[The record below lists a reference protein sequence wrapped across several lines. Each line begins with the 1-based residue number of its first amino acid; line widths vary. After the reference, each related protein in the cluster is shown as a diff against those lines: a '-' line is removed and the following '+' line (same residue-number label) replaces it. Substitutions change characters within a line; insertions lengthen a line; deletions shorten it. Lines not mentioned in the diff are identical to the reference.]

1 MNKNKVKNLFE
12 FFCLALVLSYFSI
25 HNIFLV
31 IIGISLSIYL
41 INTNRI
47 ESSKGYININHHTED
62 LTKNSKD
69 KDISMDFKSIDI
81 DLINH
86 DTNFK
91 LVEIIEESGF
101 IPSIDKNNDIN
112 AA

>member
-12 FFCLALVLSYFSI
+12 FLCLALVLSYFSI

-31 IIGISLSIYL
+31 IIGTSLSIYL
-41 INTNRI
+41 INISSI
-47 ESSKGYININHHTED
+47 ESLKGYININPHLDD
-62 LTKNSKD
+62 LTKNSKN
-69 KDISMDFKSIDI
+69 KDISMDLKSSDMDVII
-81 DLINH
+81 H
-86 DTNFK
+86 DANLK

-101 IPSIDKNNDIN
+101 IPSIDKNNDVN